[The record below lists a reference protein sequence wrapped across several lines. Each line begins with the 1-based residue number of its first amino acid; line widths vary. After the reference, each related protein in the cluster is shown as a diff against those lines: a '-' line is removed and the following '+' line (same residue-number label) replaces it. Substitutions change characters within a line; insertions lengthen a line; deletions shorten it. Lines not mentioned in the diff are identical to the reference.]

1 LTTIAPDLLNRL
13 QSAVTL
19 LQQGRAAEAAT
30 LLRETA
36 AQSPHSA
43 DARRLL
49 GLALRDLGDLAAAE
63 PQLRAALQL
72 APHSGPTA
80 VALSE
85 VLLARAEPEA
95 ALAAVADL
103 AARPDADIHILT
115 AQGDALKAL
124 ERLDDAIDVY
134 ERAALANPRSGVA
147 EHNVAATAG
156 DMELYDKAEAAARR
170 ALAKGLDA
178 PETWLVLGRAL
189 LGQDRHEECK
199 AAIAEAI
206 RRRPDYVDAHGDLAQ
221 LIWMVTA
228 DAAQAVRPLDEAIR
242 VYPDLAA
249 LALKKSELLD
259 YAGDKAG
266 ALKALTPHISGPEGD
281 PVLHVAAARL
291 VAKSDPGRAMDH
303 ARFAARAL
311 PDDYIAQSAL
321 AEACLAAGEAEAAAS
336 IATRLRARMPENQ
349 HAIGLLATA
358 WRLLGDARYD
368 ALYDYDSLVAAT
380 QIDTP
385 KGWSGLDAF
394 LEDLKVS
401 LAPLHTR
408 RTHPIGQSVRHGS
421 QTSQSLDLSKD
432 PVIKAFFEALD
443 GPIRRRLA
451 SLGEGADTVRARN
464 TGQYGFNGVWSVRLR
479 PDGFHA
485 NHLHPR
491 GWLSSACYIALPGAV
506 ERGHEG
512 WLKFG
517 EPGIPTLPD
526 LPPQHFVKPAPGRL
540 VLFPSYMWHG
550 TVPFGGDE
558 ARLTIAFDLVPA

>member
-1 LTTIAPDLLNRL
+1 LTTLGSDLFNRL
-13 QSAVTL
+13 QNAVGL

-30 LLRETA
+30 LLRDTA
-36 AQSPHSA
+36 ARAPHSA

-63 PQLRAALQL
+63 PQLRAALEL
-72 APHSGPTA
+72 APQSGPTA

-85 VLLARAEPEA
+85 VLLAGAQPEA
-95 ALAAVADL
+95 ALAVVADL
-103 AARPDADIHILT
+103 AARPDADINILT
-115 AQGDALKAL
+115 AQADALKAL
-124 ERLDDAIDVY
+124 ERLDDAIQVY
-134 ERAALANPRSGVA
+134 ERAALSNPRSGVA

-156 DMELYDKAEAAARR
+156 DMEAYEKAEAAARR
-170 ALAKGLDA
+170 ALAKGLNA

-189 LGQDRHEECK
+189 LGQNRHEECR
-199 AAIAEAI
+199 AAIVEAI
-206 RRRPDYVDAHGDLAQ
+206 RLRPDYVEAHGDLAQ
-221 LIWMVTA
+221 LTWMVTA
-228 DAAQAVRPLDEAIR
+228 DVRQAVRPLDEAIR
-242 VYPDLAA
+242 AYPDLAA

-259 YAGDKAG
+259 YAGDKSA
-266 ALKALTPHISGPEGD
+266 ALEALTPFISFAQGD

-291 VAKSDPGRAMDH
+291 VAKSDPARAMDH
-303 ARFAARAL
+303 ARAAARAL

-321 AEACLAAGEAEAAAS
+321 AEACLAAGEAETAAS

-368 ALYDYDSLVAAT
+368 ALYDYESLVVAT

-385 KGWSGLDAF
+385 RGWS
-394 LEDLKVS
+394 DLNGYLRDLAAS

-421 QTSQSLDLSKD
+421 QTSQSLELSKD
-432 PVIKAFFEALD
+432 PVIKSFFEALE
-443 GPIRRRLA
+443 GPIRHRLA
-451 SLGEGADTVRARN
+451 SLGPGADTVRARN
-464 TGQYGFNGVWSVRLR
+464 TGQYRFNGVWSVRLR
-479 PDGFHA
+479 PEGFHS

-526 LPPQHFVKPAPGRL
+526 LPPQHFVKPEPGRL

-550 TVPFGGDE
+550 TVPFGGE
-558 ARLTIAFDLVPA
+558 EPRLTIAFDLVPA